1 MIGPTALADL
11 LARLESNRLKP
22 VSVEV
27 PGLGTLYVMPL
38 TVADVDTPKPA
49 PAEGEPEDLGNARAV
64 MRVMC
69 DESGERFGDN
79 PELLALLRKQP
90 WQVLNKL
97 SNAAT
102 GAADAGNG

>member
-1 MIGPTALADL
+1 MTGSTALADL

-22 VSVEV
+22 VPVDV
-27 PGLGTLYVMPL
+27 PGLGVVYVMPL
-38 TVADVDTPKPA
+38 TVADIDKPKPT
-49 PAEGEPEDLGNARAV
+49 PPEGEPEDLGNARAV

-69 DESGERFGDN
+69 DENGERFDDN

-90 WQVLNKL
+90 WKVLNKL
-97 SNAAT
+97 SDAAT